1 MHNNKYYD
9 YIIYY
14 SSIFSNVLKAAKIF
28 DGVLKCAQ
36 IFDDVLKAAKGTC
49 SVPEHSTWANVLN

>member
-9 YIIYY
+9 YIMYY
-14 SSIFSNVLKAAKIF
+14 SSMFSNVLKA
-28 DGVLKCAQ
+28 AQ

-49 SVPEHSTWANVLN
+49 SVPEHSTWANVLNWLQQLLAR